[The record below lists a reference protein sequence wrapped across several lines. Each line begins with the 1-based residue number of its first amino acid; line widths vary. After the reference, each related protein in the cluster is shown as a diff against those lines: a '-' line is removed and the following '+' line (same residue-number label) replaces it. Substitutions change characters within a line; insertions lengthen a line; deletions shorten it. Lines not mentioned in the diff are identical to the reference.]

1 MNYSNIKGVI
11 VDWAGTSIDYGSFA
25 PVAAFIDA
33 FRQSGIEVPA
43 NDIRKFMGY
52 GKRDHT
58 REILKLE
65 NISND
70 WFERYKRRPTEDDV
84 EKIFYSLSLSLEKA
98 ILDYSEP
105 IEGAIDFLEKM
116 RTAGIKVGSTTGYVR
131 EMMNLII
138 PIAEKKGF
146 KPDVIVCPDD
156 VPSGRPYP
164 WMCYLNAVKMETYPF
179 WEMVKFGDTVS
190 DINEG
195 LNAGMWTVGITK
207 SGNEVGL
214 TLAETESLSD
224 IELNSLIKAAETK
237 LSEAG
242 AHFIINGIWEAEKVL
257 EQIDENIRKGLK
269 P

>member
-33 FRQSGIEVPA
+33 FGQFGINVSA
-43 NDIRKFMGY
+43 NDVRKFMGY

-58 REILKLE
+58 REILNLE

-70 WFERYKRRPTEDDV
+70 WIEKYNRKPTEDDV
-84 EKIFYSLSLSLEKA
+84 EKIFNSLSLSLENV
-98 ILDYSEP
+98 ILDYTEP
-105 IEGAIDFLEKM
+105 IEGAVEFLEKM
-116 RTAGIKVGSTTGYVR
+116 RTAGIKVGSTTGYVK
-131 EMMNLII
+131 EMMDLII

-146 KPDVIVCPDD
+146 KPDVIVCPSD

-164 WMCYLNAVKMETYPF
+164 WMSYLNAIKMETYPL
-179 WEMVKFGDTVS
+179 WEMVKFGDTVA

-214 TLAETESLSD
+214 TLAETENLSHN
-224 IELNSLIKAAETK
+224 ELNELIKAAEMK
-237 LSEAG
+237 LLEAG
-242 AHFIINGIWEAEKVL
+242 AHFVINGIWEAEKVL
-257 EQIDENIRKGLK
+257 EQINENIGKGLK